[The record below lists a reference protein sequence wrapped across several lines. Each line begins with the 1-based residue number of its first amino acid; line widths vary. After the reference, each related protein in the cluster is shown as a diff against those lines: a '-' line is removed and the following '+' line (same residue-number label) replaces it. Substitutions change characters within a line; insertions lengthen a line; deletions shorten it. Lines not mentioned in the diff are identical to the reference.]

1 MFKNLTVTSLALKI
15 TLVLMF
21 LFISINLNAQMNYR
35 RSFRDWLGRREW
47 NNNNFEEAE
56 RHFRENAIENP
67 NIGEFH
73 FNRGTALYKQDYF
86 EEAQREFQIALN
98 DRNFEDRD
106 QIFHNMG
113 NIAFNTGD
121 YEQALELF
129 RRSLIEN
136 PDNIDSRVNFELTRQ
151 IIQQQE
157 QESDGGGDSDENE
170 EQEQQE
176 QQQQQNQQED
186 QDRNESERILQ
197 AIEQMQEQE
206 RDREQQAPGQ
216 RRGRFW

>member
-1 MFKNLTVTSLALKI
+1 MIKTILI
-15 TLVLMF
+15 F
-21 LFISINLNAQMNYR
+21 LFLIIFMNLNAQMNYK

-47 NNNNFEEAE
+47 NEGNYQEAE

-73 FNRGTALYKQDYF
+73 FNRGTALYKQENF

-98 DRNFEDRD
+98 DRNFTERD

-113 NIAFNTGD
+113 NIAFHAGD

-136 PDNIDSRVNFELTRQ
+136 SDNMDSRINFELTRQ
-151 IIQQQE
+151 IIQENE
-157 QESDGGGDSDENE
+157 QESSSGGGDQDQE
-170 EQEQQE
+170 EQDQQD
-176 QQQQQNQQED
+176 QQQQQNQDQD
-186 QDRNESERILQ
+186 QDRAEAERILQ
-197 AIEQMQEQE
+197 ALEQMQEQE
-206 RDREQQAPGQ
+206 RDREEQAPGV